1 MAIPFDALLARAMDE
16 LGRIVFADQPLAKIL
31 TRITDIAGRSVPGAS
46 AVSITLIDDGIPN
59 TAASTGEVAR
69 ELDERQY
76 AAGHGPCL
84 DAARYAHEMPILDMA
99 TESRWPDY
107 TPRAIELGVLSS
119 LAIPL
124 PLREAVIGAMNLYAA
139 QPHAFDADAERVART
154 FASYAAITIYNAQ
167 IFADNSV
174 LAVQMQEALASR
186 AVIEQAKGIVM
197 GSRRCTADEAFGVLR
212 TLSQVS
218 NTKLRVVAQALVDT
232 AVDPRQPLF

>member
-1 MAIPFDALLARAMDE
+1 VAIPFDALLARAMDE
-16 LGRIVFADQPLAKIL
+16 LGRIVFADQPLAQIL
-31 TRITDIAGRSVPGAS
+31 ARITDIVGRSVPGAS
-46 AVSITLIDDGIPN
+46 AVSITLIDDGIPK

-139 QPHAFDADAERVART
+139 QPHAFDVDAERVART

-197 GSRRCTADEAFGVLR
+197 GSRRCTPDEAFGVLR

-218 NTKLRVVAQALVDT
+218 NTKLRVVVQALVDT
-232 AVDPRQPLF
+232 AVDPRQPSF

>member
-1 MAIPFDALLARAMDE
+1 VAIPFDALLARAMDE
-16 LGRIVFADQPLAKIL
+16 LGRIVFADQPLAQIL
-31 TRITDIAGRSVPGAS
+31 ARITDIVGRSVPGAS
-46 AVSITLIDDGIPN
+46 AVSITLIDDGIPK

-197 GSRRCTADEAFGVLR
+197 GSRRCTPDEAFGVLR

-218 NTKLRVVAQALVDT
+218 NTKLRVVVQALVDT
-232 AVDPRQPLF
+232 AVDPRQPSF